1 MDNKKNRWFY
11 LIILALVWGSSFILM
26 KKALIG
32 FTPLQ
37 VGALRILIA
46 ALALLAIGYNTLK
59 DINKT
64 QWWYIFLSALLGTL
78 FPAFL
83 FAFAV
88 EKIDSSV
95 TSILN
100 SLTPLYTL
108 IVGALIYGFTF
119 KKSQLFGVLVG
130 MIGTV
135 ILIIKGND
143 LNPNQDYA
151 YAILPIISSIG
162 YAFNVN
168 IIKKHLSALS
178 PLTITTG
185 NFVLIIIPTLGI
197 LIYSGFF
204 TTFKL
209 NTAGTSSLIYV
220 SILAVFG
227 TAYAKTLFNKLVH
240 MTSPVFSA
248 SVTYLIPIVAVFWG
262 MLDGEKLGFIQ
273 LIAGFIILFGVYL
286 ASKK

>member
-46 ALALLAIGYNTLK
+46 ALALLSIGYNTLK

-130 MIGTV
+130 MVGTV

-143 LNPNQDYA
+143 LNPNQDYT

-178 PLTITTG
+178 PLAITTG

-209 NTAGTSSLIYV
+209 NTVGTSSLIYV
-220 SILAVFG
+220 SILAVLG

-273 LIAGFIILFGVYL
+273 LIAGIIILFGVYL